1 MSSPGQVSRAAG
13 DGWKLVRVAR
23 GLTPF
28 QSNGSRLTR
37 HLHDGYPLVKLRCL
51 AGLEH
56 KAAAQIMGISRRA
69 ADRLWL
75 LARTWLYPTMKAESE

>member
-1 MSSPGQVSRAAG
+1 
-13 DGWKLVRVAR
+13 
-23 GLTPF
+23 
-28 QSNGSRLTR
+28 
-37 HLHDGYPLVKLRCL
+37 VKLRCL